1 MYMWNKLN
9 DWLRVSKV
17 AYHYLFINTGI
28 SLAYLSEHII
38 QIFKLVAVVSFNFK
52 VYCLKELFEIDKI

>member
-28 SLAYLSEHII
+28 SEHII